1 MKSFDQTK
9 KGKKVKEKMGEGL
22 SKSHTFVTP
31 GNGAGSLSPS
41 KTEGEE
47 DDNEENR
54 KVQEARKSLKD
65 RFKRN

>member
-1 MKSFDQTK
+1 MKTFDQTK
-9 KGKKVKEKMGEGL
+9 KGKKVKEKQGEGL

-54 KVQEARKSLKD
+54 KV
-65 RFKRN
+65 